1 MLEWNMKITRLAL
14 CIGVVL
20 LLSAQ
25 GSLSQEMSVSVRI
38 DTAALPIL
46 VHASIENGTAPLSVE
61 ITVTTTLLDTIRKS
75 IKSSSGELVVALPT
89 NLDQTVHIEARSAN
103 GETASAA
110 RDVSVPIFQ
119 FESFSLDESRYQGAV
134 LLSDDVGKHGVNRAD
149 AVGAGDRFVLPAPF
163 GFSDGN
169 RLVTVDWPARYLVKL
184 GAGQPLIVTVQAR
197 EEGRLPIRGVC
208 DDYAGRPLGYTH
220 LNEQFRRM
228 TEAGVN
234 AIQFIKLLSMDSET
248 DPQIHDPNP
257 MPDRDEQLRD
267 GMRAAK
273 AAGFH
278 VMLRL
283 VIFLDAPWPRADNLQ
298 DRLEP
303 ADWDVWFDAYD
314 SFVLHY
320 AQLCEEAGA
329 DIFSFS
335 DTLQTTYRFEAR
347 YRELID
353 KMRDVYSGKLTVL
366 TGPYAD
372 RLNAISFWDAL
383 DYVGIDGSLHTAGYV
398 AFANADRLPVD
409 AIYEIFVKEFE
420 QNVLPTV
427 EAVHKPLLWGEIYYG
442 SVERSTYSASGVPVT
457 EFIAA
462 HDDDRAISYEPGT
475 DFEQQALGHSA
486 MLHLM
491 QSYSE
496 YFEGSFALQWTL
508 EDPLLQ
514 WCCAGGSFQIAF
526 TPTEDV
532 FSLWW
537 TSGAANPRAIRFRD
551 TYDGVET
558 AEFSATAYRGFW
570 EVDSFGRSSG
580 TFEVTSQGP
589 QVAAI
594 NVVSFEFSNPSGD
607 FLRLRY
613 TMNRSQRDYSDWDGI
628 VLAVS
633 AEATCS
639 AKIEVAF
646 SDWTSAF
653 SLPQTIGP
661 TPRIIC
667 LPFGAFELA
676 PDEDKPATATAVD
689 PSDIDGVS
697 IWPTAGAGK
706 ITVYAIGVYRGK
718 SPANR

>member
-1 MLEWNMKITRLAL
+1 MKITRLAL
-14 CIGVVL
+14 CIAVVL
-20 LLSAQ
+20 LFSTSIGLA
-25 GSLSQEMSVSVRI
+25 QEMSISVRI
-38 DTAALPIL
+38 DSGPLPL
-46 VHASIENGTAPLSVE
+46 LANAVIENGTAPFSVE
-61 ITVTTTLLDTIRKS
+61 ITVTTPLLGTIRKS
-75 IKSSSGELVVALPT
+75 IKTSLGELVVALPT
-89 NLDQTVHIEARSAN
+89 NLDQSVRIEVQGAN
-103 GETASAA
+103 GETASAT
-110 RDVSVPIFQ
+110 RHVSLPIFQ
-119 FESFSLDESRYQGAV
+119 FEGFPLDESRYQGAV
-134 LLSDDVGKHGVNRAD
+134 VLSDDVGDQVASRTD

-163 GFSDGN
+163 GFSDGSAP
-169 RLVTVDWPARYLVKL
+169 VVVDWPARYLVTL

-208 DDYAGRPLGYTH
+208 DDYSGRALGYTH
-220 LNEQFRRM
+220 LDEQFRRM

-248 DPQIHDPNP
+248 GTQIHDPNP
-257 MPDRDEQLRD
+257 MPDCDEQLRE

-303 ADWDVWFDAYD
+303 ADWDAWFNAYD

-320 AQLCEEAGA
+320 AALCQEVGA
-329 DIFSFS
+329 DIYAFS

-347 YRELID
+347 YRELIG
-353 KMRDVYSGKLTVL
+353 KIRSVYSGKLTVL

-372 RLNAISFWDAL
+372 RLNAIGFWDAL

-398 AFANADRLPVD
+398 TFANADRLSLN
-409 AIYEIFVKEFE
+409 ALYEIFVNEFE

-427 EAVHKPLLWGEIYYG
+427 EAVHKPLLWGEIYYR

-508 EDPLLQ
+508 DDPLLQ
-514 WCCAGGSFQIAF
+514 WCCSGGSFQMAF

-532 FSLWW
+532 LRLWW
-537 TSGAANPRAIRFRD
+537 ASGDADSKVTTVAD
-551 TYDGVET
+551 HLDGVEY
-558 AEFSATAYRGFW
+558 AEFSDTGYRGFW
-570 EVDSFGRSSG
+570 ELDSFGRSSG
-580 TFEVTSQGP
+580 AFEVISQGAE
-589 QVAAI
+589 VAAI
-594 NVVSFEFSNPSGD
+594 DVVSFEFSNPYGN

-613 TMNRSQRDYSDWDGI
+613 TMNPSQRDYSDWDGI
-628 VLAVS
+628 ALAVS

-661 TPRIIC
+661 TPRILC
-667 LPFGAFELA
+667 VPFDRFEIA
-676 PDEDKPATATAVD
+676 QDEEKPTTATSLD
-689 PSDIDGVS
+689 PSNIDGVS
-697 IWPTAGAGK
+697 VWPISTSGK
-706 ITVYAIGVYRGK
+706 IKIYAIGVYRDK
-718 SPANR
+718 